1 MEPDKSPLLKLID
14 KVSFFNDFLES
25 EKCELIDKKLLVK
38 KYEKEGSTIFREGDK
53 GGSVVVVLSGEVSV
67 IKSTVPAT
75 DKGKISL
82 VSPKDITIA
91 KLGAGSVIGEV
102 SLLSNTSR
110 TTGVVTSTPLVIA
123 LEINKWHLQSFNSTI
138 QSKFHEQF
146 ISILI
151 KRLEDMNKK
160 FGRTKIQPPSDKI

>member
-1 MEPDKSPLLKLID
+1 MLSKVLSPLLIRGK
-14 KVSFFNDFLES
+14 FL
-25 EKCELIDKKLLVK
+25 
-38 KYEKEGSTIFREGDK
+38 
-53 GGSVVVVLSGEVSV
+53 
-67 IKSTVPAT
+67 
-75 DKGKISL
+75 SL
-82 VSPKDITIA
+82 VRKDITIA

-102 SLLSNTSR
+102 SLLSSKRR
-110 TTGVVTSTPLVIA
+110 TTGVVTSTPLVIV

-160 FGRTKIQPPSDKI
+160 FGRTKIQSPSDKI